1 MALPIMAG
9 AAVGIGLYDILSG
22 KGGDKLSI
30 VNNITNQATITSLIT
45 STTDCFVT
53 QSVDDAIALPVN
65 TNTDENSKACAD
77 QTIGCSGAVQAVIAK
92 RASLAQKWGINAGE
106 TTVNP
111 CQNICRSVI
120 VQNISQ
126 QSILKSNGNCSIS
139 NNITNNI
146 QQSMKEQLDSQVTN
160 QEDIFGQLGS
170 IFAGTRESINN
181 DLSHVLSQNL
191 QQDFVNNLTV
201 QLADRQKITIS
212 GASIYVDGITQRLT
226 GSVNGTLK
234 VTNTITDQ
242 LSQSSDFSLQ
252 QTLKNIN
259 DSVGDLGKDF
269 LSVVDSVSSIID
281 TLVGQ
286 LLFIIGGIL
295 VAILLII
302 GALFLCSKSVQ
313 SAALNWLGEKFQPAD
328 DPQTKENILSGG
340 SSGGPGFF
348 SILTRP

>member
-22 KGGDKLSI
+22 KGGDKLTI
-30 VNNITNQATITSLIT
+30 VNNITNEATITSFVSVAT
-45 STTDCFVT
+45 QCFSTTT
-53 QSVDDAIALPVN
+53 SEQTITLPVN
-65 TNTDENSKACAD
+65 SGSDEQSKACGD
-77 QTIGCSGAVQAVIAK
+77 PDIGCNAAVQAVIAK
-92 RASLAQKWGINAGE
+92 RAGLAQKWGINAGE
-106 TTVNP
+106 TTATP
-111 CQNICRSVI
+111 CENICRGVI
-120 VQNISQ
+120 VKRLDQESV
-126 QSILKSNGNCSIS
+126 LKSVANCSIDS
-139 NNITNNI
+139 TITNNI

-181 DLSHVLSQNL
+181 DLSHVLTQNL
-191 QQDFVNNLTV
+191 QQEFVSNLTT
-201 QLADRQKITIS
+201 QLANRQTIS
-212 GASIYVDGITQRLT
+212 VTGTSIYAEGITQQLT
-226 GSVNGTLK
+226 GSVFGTLK

-242 LSQSSDFSLQ
+242 LTQSSDFSLQ

-313 SAALNWLGEKFQPAD
+313 SAALNWLGEKLEPAEKA
-328 DPQTKENILSGG
+328 TEK
-340 SSGGPGFF
+340 
-348 SILTRP
+348 